1 VRFILSRA
9 LAPVGPPMIQFVSL
23 ENGKQKSGAQK
34 GILKLVGE
42 EPTSVTPDEIE
53 KLVRELPRDPEIV
66 ELFKAEISDEC
77 MIARPGP
84 AILQCAR

>member
-1 VRFILSRA
+1 
-9 LAPVGPPMIQFVSL
+9 MIEFLPLERENQDPGFQKEYLKFVD
-23 ENGKQKSGAQK
+23 
-34 GILKLVGE
+34 E
-42 EPTSVTPDEIE
+42 ESTSVTPDEIE

>member
-1 VRFILSRA
+1 M
-9 LAPVGPPMIQFVSL
+9 PNEMQ
-23 ENGKQKSGAQK
+23 Q
-34 GILKLVGE
+34 
-42 EPTSVTPDEIE
+42 
-53 KLVRELPRDPEIV
+53 LVRELPRDPEIV